1 MALATAA
8 LKTALKDALQ
18 ANIPQADGTGT
29 AKAMAEAMAG
39 AMADAIFA
47 FVKSGEVKFSS
58 GDVKGVAPSGG
69 GPITA
74 GLATGGKI
82 S

>member
-1 MALATAA
+1 MSLKTSDLETAIAAA
-8 LKTALKDALQ
+8 LKAEQKTEDATTA
-18 ANIPQADGTGT
+18 ANAI
-29 AKAMAEAMAG
+29 AKALAS
-39 AMADAIFA
+39 AIES
-47 FVKSGEVKFSS
+47 FVKSGEVNFIS